1 MKYLTNNILFIS
13 CFLLPINLLAN
24 DQWYI
29 NEISNEVEIDYE
41 RTCDSI
47 VNVISQDTRKRLSP
61 KNNYASIEQ
70 IYERETIS
78 ISEKRVECK
87 GKALLS
93 NGIKQA
99 ISYGSYVDNIG
110 DIIYFHSL
118 N

>member
-1 MKYLTNNILFIS
+1 MKNILFIILFS
-13 CFLLPINLLAN
+13 MIPINLLAN
-24 DQWYI
+24 EQWYI
-29 NEISNEVEIDYE
+29 DEISNEVEIDYE
-41 RTCDSI
+41 RTCNSI
-47 VNVISQDTRKRLSP
+47 VNIISQNTRKRLSP

-78 ISEKRVECK
+78 ISEKRVECE

-93 NGIKQA
+93 NGRKQPL
-99 ISYGSYVDNIG
+99 SYGSYVDDIG

>member
-1 MKYLTNNILFIS
+1 MNLMKNILFIIVFS
-13 CFLLPINLLAN
+13 VIPTNLLAN
-24 DQWYI
+24 EQWYI
-29 NEISNEVEIDYE
+29 DEISNEVEIDYE

-47 VNVISQDTRKRLSP
+47 VKVISQDTRKRLSP

-110 DIIYFHSL
+110 DIVYFHSL

>member
-1 MKYLTNNILFIS
+1 MNLLKNILFIIVFS
-13 CFLLPINLLAN
+13 IIPINLLAN

-118 N
+118 D